1 MSERYQLE
9 EPGISENPINFIEKS
24 IEQIITL
31 QNTLLSNIQKTIQP
45 IIARERAKINE
56 VQEGTLE
63 QKSADRV
70 DRTKSK
76 IWSVWDAL
84 TPQKRQIDDL

>member
-1 MSERYQLE
+1 MSERYQLK
-9 EPGISENPINFIEKS
+9 EPGITENPINFFEKS

-56 VQEGTLE
+56 VQEGALDLR
-63 QKSADRV
+63 KSP
-70 DRTKSK
+70 RT
-76 IWSVWDAL
+76 VRTD
-84 TPQKRQIDDL
+84 QD

>member
-1 MSERYQLE
+1 MSERYQLK
-9 EPGISENPINFIEKS
+9 EPGITENPINFFEKS

-56 VQEGTLE
+56 VQEG
-63 QKSADRV
+63 AFNWDRSS
-70 DRTKSK
+70 RTAPT
-76 IWSVWDAL
+76 V
-84 TPQKRQIDDL
+84 P

>member
-9 EPGISENPINFIEKS
+9 ETGSSENSINFFEKS

-56 VQEGTLE
+56 VQEG
-63 QKSADRV
+63 AV
-70 DRTKSK
+70 DLGGGPQSVPIVQSVK
-76 IWSVWDAL
+76 IGFCIRSPL
-84 TPQKRQIDDL
+84 

>member
-9 EPGISENPINFIEKS
+9 EHGNSENPINFIEKS

-56 VQEGTLE
+56 VQEGGFDL
-63 QKSADRV
+63 SRDS
-70 DRTKSK
+70 RTVR
-76 IWSVWDAL
+76 SVPDGL
-84 TPQKRQIDDL
+84 V

>member
-56 VQEGTLE
+56 VQEGALDLSRDSWTV
-63 QKSADRV
+63 R
-70 DRTKSK
+70 
-76 IWSVWDAL
+76 SVPDGLA
-84 TPQKRQIDDL
+84 

>member
-9 EPGISENPINFIEKS
+9 EPGISESPINFFEKS

-31 QNTLLSNIQKTIQP
+31 QNALLSNIQKTIQP

-56 VQEGTLE
+56 VQEGSLE
-63 QKSADRV
+63 QKSADRAV
-70 DRTKSK
+70 
-76 IWSVWDAL
+76 
-84 TPQKRQIDDL
+84 

>member
-9 EPGISENPINFIEKS
+9 EPGISENPINFFEKS

-56 VQEGTLE
+56 VQEGALDLSRTVRGPCGL
-63 QKSADRV
+63 A
-70 DRTKSK
+70 RTK
-76 IWSVWDAL
+76 IRSVWDAL
-84 TPQKRQIDDL
+84 TP

>member
-9 EPGISENPINFIEKS
+9 EPGISENPINFFEKS

-31 QNTLLSNIQKTIQP
+31 QNALLSNIQKTIQP

-56 VQEGTLE
+56 VQEGALDLS
-63 QKSADRV
+63 KSPWTV
-70 DRTKSK
+70 
-76 IWSVWDAL
+76 WSGQD
-84 TPQKRQIDDL
+84 